1 MPKPRT
7 HSRASQPAFL
17 SNARAF
23 YGQAFDHKSSKGIA
37 RSMGEWAELD
47 EDEQSF
53 AQAHLAFLNL
63 QAQATTQRLLVQV
76 RDLLDEVA
84 DSLGAVLERFD
95 EEEAEELPADFP
107 EPAGDPEPE
116 VSLPPE
122 PDAVEEEP
130 VEDADDDEGGEA

>member
-17 SNARAF
+17 TNARAF

-95 EEEAEELPADFP
+95 EEEDEELPADFA
-107 EPAGDPEPE
+107 EPADDTESEDP
-116 VSLPPE
+116 LPPE
-122 PDAVEEEP
+122 PGPVEEEP
-130 VEDADDDEGGEA
+130 VEDADDDEGGAA

>member
-95 EEEAEELPADFP
+95 EADQP
-107 EPAGDPEPE
+107 ERRGGGQM
-116 VSLPPE
+116 SLA
-122 PDAVEEEP
+122 PDS
-130 VEDADDDEGGEA
+130 

>member
-17 SNARAF
+17 TNARAF

-84 DSLGAVLERFD
+84 DSLSAVLERFD
-95 EEEAEELPADFP
+95 EEEDEDLLADFP
-107 EPAGDPEPE
+107 EPSAAPEPE
-116 VSLPPE
+116 VPLPPE
-122 PDAVEEEP
+122 PGPVEEEP
-130 VEDADDDEGGEA
+130 VEDAADDEGGEA